1 LLKLTERKEMD
12 LQAEVAAVAADPERS
27 RQPLYRLLLA
37 ATVHVREPVDRY
49 ALTQPDTGVRA
60 VPAFATAAEAE
71 SFWAQAVPGRPVQG
85 IAAVSFIALAAAA
98 RPVGGVVLDPAGDGV
113 LLDRAELAQLAVG
126 EIPGEFAAWLREMGR
141 LARTATDTLGRLR
154 RAQVHVI
161 TGKGQGDEQR
171 LYLLEKSEDATMAV
185 PCFSDAASLAQ
196 FAQVRGLFEG
206 HHDYAIALVS
216 GEHCLRVAAGLGA
229 YVLVDP
235 ESPWETQ
242 LEPSLL

>member
-1 LLKLTERKEMD
+1 
-12 LQAEVAAVAADPERS
+12 
-27 RQPLYRLLLA
+27 
-37 ATVHVREPVDRY
+37 
-49 ALTQPDTGVRA
+49 
-60 VPAFATAAEAE
+60 
-71 SFWAQAVPGRPVQG
+71 VPGRPVQG
-85 IAAVSFIALAAAA
+85 IAAVPFAALAAAA
-98 RPVGGVVLDPAGDGV
+98 RPVGSVVLDPAGDGV

-126 EIPGEFAAWLREMGR
+126 EIPGEFTAWLREMGR

-161 TGKGQGDEQR
+161 TGGQGDEQR
-171 LYLLEKSEDATMAV
+171 LYLLEKSEDGTMAV
-185 PCFSDAASLAQ
+185 PCFSAAATLAQ
-196 FAQVRGLFEG
+196 FAEVRGLFGG

-229 YVLVDP
+229 YVLLDP